1 MISKNISKNL
11 LFIFLFAV
19 GVTVLHYG
27 ISFFMG
33 ENYKVDD
40 GTIPT
45 SVAIIMD
52 GNGRWAQ
59 KRKLPVSYGHKKGAD
74 NLIKILKHAKSIDI
88 KSLTL
93 YAFSTEN
100 WKRPKDEVDYILN
113 ILNNYLDE
121 KSEIFMKNDIKL
133 KFIGDLTKLDGEVL
147 RKIANLEKETENN
160 TLILNI
166 AFSYGGRAEIVNA
179 TKNIAVDYKNNKID
193 INDINEEL
201 FKKYLYN
208 PEIIYPDLVIR
219 TGGDMRIS
227 NFLLWEISYSELYFT
242 NTLWPDFKEKDFD
255 KAIKNYKKRKRT
267 YGERKAVR

>member
-27 ISFFMG
+27 ISFFSG
-33 ENYKVDD
+33 KNYKVDD
-40 GTIPT
+40 DTVPT

-59 KRKLPVSYGHKKGAD
+59 KRKLPISYGHKKGAD
-74 NLIKILKHAKSIDI
+74 NLIKILEHAKNIGI

-100 WKRPKDEVDYILN
+100 WKRPKDEVDYILS

-179 TKNIAVDYKNNKID
+179 TKNIVVDYKNNKID

-267 YGERKAVR
+267 YGERKAIR

>member
-1 MISKNISKNL
+1 MIKIISKNI
-11 LFIFLFAV
+11 LFILFFSIIAL
-19 GVTVLHYG
+19 TVCYKTHL
-27 ISFFMG
+27 FDKKV
-33 ENYKVDD
+33 YKV
-40 GTIPT
+40 GNSTVPT
-45 SVAIIMD
+45 SIAIIMD

-74 NLIKILKHAKSIDI
+74 NLINILKHAKNIGI

-113 ILNNYLDE
+113 TLDSYLDE
-121 KSEIFMKNDIKL
+121 KSEIFIENDIKL
-133 KFIGDLTKLDGEVL
+133 KFIGDLTKLDKKL
-147 RKIANLEKETENN
+147 LQKISNLEKETENN
-160 TLILNI
+160 NLELNI
-166 AFSYGGRAEIVNA
+166 AFSYGGRTEIINA

-193 INDINEEL
+193 IYDINEEL

-219 TGGDMRIS
+219 TGGDIRIS

-242 NTLWPDFKEKDFD
+242 NKLWPDFNEKDLN

-267 YGERKAVR
+267 YGERKVVR